1 MTVAEDLITQRL
13 QIHPLN
19 DMEMSSLMN
28 GMDKLEMKLGITVS
42 CEEPNPDLH
51 MTVEWLALQ
60 MVVHGDEFPWWTVWH
75 IRLRE
80 EQRSVGCLCFKGA
93 PDDTGGVE
101 IDYAFVYPR
110 YYEQGIMTEAAGA
123 VTDWA
128 LQQNGVDYVMAEIEN
143 WNEPAQR
150 VLEKN
155 GYQCYNKSGDSK
167 FYWKRK
173 TRPQQ

>member
-1 MTVAEDLITQRL
+1 MTVAEDLITRRL

-19 DMEMSSLMN
+19 DTEMSSLMN
-28 GMDKLEMKLGITVS
+28 GMDNLEMKLGITVS
-42 CEEPNPDLH
+42 SEEPNPDLH

-60 MVVHGDEFPWWTVWH
+60 MVVHSNEFPWWTVWH

-93 PDDTGGVE
+93 PDDAGGVE

-110 YYEQGIMTEAAGA
+110 YYEQGMMTEAAGA

-155 GYQCYNKSGDSK
+155 GYQCYNEAGNSK

-173 TRPQQ
+173 TRSQQ